1 MGGVKIME
9 YGYFHPDRG
18 YWQTTNKPPQ
28 DILEGYPT
36 GTVEIPLRPA
46 GRFEWDGFKWVE
58 LPPDLVALAKEARAN
73 RGRLLAKSDWT
84 QVADA
89 PVDQAAW
96 SAYRQALRDVTT
108 QTDFPNAVV
117 WPVSPS

>member
-1 MGGVKIME
+1 ME

-18 YWQTTNKPPQ
+18 YWQTTNKPSQ
-28 DILEGYPT
+28 GILEGYPA

-46 GRFEWDGFKWVE
+46 GRFDWDGFKWVE
-58 LPPDLVALAKEARAN
+58 LPPDLEADSKDVRVK
-73 RGRLLAKSDWT
+73 RDRLLKKTDWT

-96 SAYRQALRDVTT
+96 AAYRQALRDVTT
-108 QTDFPNAVV
+108 QAGFPNTVV
-117 WPVSPS
+117 WPVAPS